1 MVFIRV
7 DLTPLAR
14 TDITSIKDVDV
25 RAAAVAAMVEI
36 ERDLEFGRLLEVKDY
51 TGDLR
56 GCRKV
61 YADRNDWEDK
71 PRYRLVYWCSLTSEC
86 PARRAS
92 WPSGREHRQPSTRL
106 RSRGI
111 TVIEAQPGSRQS
123 RLSATKSLACSASGA
138 A

>member
-1 MVFIRV
+1 MSVVFIRV
-7 DLTPLAR
+7 YLTPLAR

-61 YADRNDWEDK
+61 YVDRNDWEDT
-71 PRYRLVYWCSLTSEC
+71 PRYRLVYWCSPDERM
-86 PARRAS
+86 PRKARILAFGPRAS
-92 WPSGREHRQPSTRL
+92 SAVYKTAVERYNRD
-106 RSRGI
+106 RG
-111 TVIEAQPGSRQS
+111 TAGQSPVEA
-123 RLSATKSLACSASGA
+123 LSDEELGL
-138 A
+138 